1 MFERDC
7 MRPEKTS
14 PRPLLL
20 PIALLLPGLVRVEPS
35 IRAALGITDMTLWA
49 LVLRLMLL
57 VRRLRSTT
65 TRSREPLGVVEAT
78 LRLLDATAAL
88 RTLTGLT
95 NTSSTD
101 ILDVGVRF
109 VRSLR
114 RTAHTLTERRTRCRT

>member
-1 MFERDC
+1 
-7 MRPEKTS
+7 
-14 PRPLLL
+14 
-20 PIALLLPGLVRVEPS
+20 
-35 IRAALGITDMTLWA
+35 MTLRA

-78 LRLLDATAAL
+78 LRLLDATTAL
-88 RTLTGLT
+88 RALAGLT
-95 NTSSTD
+95 NTSRTD